1 MSCNEDNH
9 QEKVE
14 DGVHERANNDAL
26 QLAQWEVNGIK
37 TDRPNQLFSSRIG
50 LNPKLKV
57 SKVASGYGETV
68 IPLSLVRLS
77 PKKGAV

>member
-1 MSCNEDNH
+1 MRIFTRRKWKLAATKELIF
-9 QEKVE
+9 
-14 DGVHERANNDAL
+14 DAL

-37 TDRPNQLFSSRIG
+37 TDRPNQLFSSRID

-77 PKKGAV
+77 PKKRAV

>member
-1 MSCNEDNH
+1 MRIFTRRKWKMAATKELIF
-9 QEKVE
+9 
-14 DGVHERANNDAL
+14 DAL